1 MGRSAS
7 SNEPPAALPI
17 WMRRTGA
24 ALTALVA
31 VLFVVLLL
39 QVRRQ
44 GERIQALQDQV
55 QTLEN
60 ANDLDRTNALE
71 EQLRS
76 TAARLQSLEGLEQ
89 SVQSLRSEQ
98 AGLRAQIRSQV
109 RQPQFTPDEGIEPGG
124 RPGVPRPGRLPAL
137 PPLPGSQ
144 E

>member
-1 MGRSAS
+1 MSRSAS
-7 SNEPPAALPI
+7 SNEPSAVLPT

-24 ALTALVA
+24 ALTALVS

-39 QVRRQ
+39 QVRQQSEQLR
-44 GERIQALQDQV
+44 ALQDKV

-71 EQLRS
+71 EQVRS

-89 SVQSLRSEQ
+89 AVRSLRSEQ
-98 AGLRAQIRSQV
+98 AGLRAQIRDQA
-109 RQPQFTPDEGIEPGG
+109 RQPVFTPDEPLAPGG
-124 RPGVPRPGRLPAL
+124 RSTVPRQGRLPAL
-137 PPLPGSQ
+137 PPLPAPQ

>member
-1 MGRSAS
+1 MSRSVS
-7 SNEPPAALPI
+7 SNEPPAALPT

-39 QVRRQ
+39 QVRQ
-44 GERIQALQDQV
+44 QSERIQTLQDKV

-60 ANDLDRTNALE
+60 DKDLDRTNALE
-71 EQLRS
+71 EQVRS
-76 TAARLQSLEGLEQ
+76 TAARLQSLERLEQ

-98 AGLRAQIRSQV
+98 AGLRAQIRSQA
-109 RQPQFTPDEGIEPGG
+109 RQPQFTPDAITP
-124 RPGVPRPGRLPAL
+124 PASGRLPAL
-137 PPLPGSQ
+137 PPLPSPQ